1 MFNGEEDRS
10 NIKGNKRSGQLTLLK
25 INTKRK
31 IQKKKYK
38 IQHSKYKYNPSNI
51 MCNKRS
57 ARPVHTPRYLTM
69 QEFVVASPANTEYKY
84 T

>member
-1 MFNGEEDRS
+1 MFNGEDDRS

-25 INTKRK
+25 IQNTKK
-31 IQKKKYK
+31 NTKYK